1 MTSNEYMTATSVTP
15 PLASQSIQRPLIR
28 YAALILA
35 WVLIAILFSLAYTQ
49 TPLYEGNQNT
59 KFLHG
64 LAQAG
69 RGYLGYDWLANT
81 VDPLPVFSALVNLTA
96 RIGESLFYIYYGV
109 LFGIYIFSLYG
120 VADALFQ
127 LRQSWAKTLLF
138 MGLFFTAHSA
148 WLMYEMQ
155 KQHGVD
161 MSFLHFGLA
170 GQYLLGLEFQNSSF
184 GVLLLFSIY
193 LFLNNKNIWA
203 ILALGAACLFHP
215 AYLFSAAL
223 IVLAYTGMIFFDS
236 IWRDK
241 LTKLPKI
248 SDLLKSARKPILLGL
263 LALVLVLPVVLYN
276 QIYLGVTSPEIS
288 AQAMDI
294 LVHYRIPHH
303 SLPEVWFNNFS
314 TIQIGMMVVGLL
326 LARNSKLFWIMTSL
340 SAGGLLLSIVQII
353 TQSNDLAYLAPWRVS
368 VLLVPISLTLLIAY
382 LVSLTVDR
390 LPLPKSLILVLAIIV
405 SSYLIYQS
413 VAVGQ
418 ERSATYRSSARQELF
433 FQMLDYVRQT
443 MQPDDLYLIPAE
455 NGRFN
460 EFRIHSGAPTFI
472 TWKSHPYKDTEVL
485 EWYRRLELANSF
497 YGGDWE
503 NACTTLNDILKKYP
517 ITHVIFYRP
526 KDELTCDFVSEGF
539 RNNQYTIYQVEQQP

>member
-1 MTSNEYMTATSVTP
+1 MTVASETP
-15 PLASQSIQRPLIR
+15 SLAKQSIQRPLFR
-28 YAALILA
+28 YTALCLGWILVA
-35 WVLIAILFSLAYTQ
+35 FLFNLAYTQ

-69 RGYLGYDWLANT
+69 RGYLAHDWLANT
-81 VDPLPVFSALVNLTA
+81 VDPLPVFSTLVNVTA
-96 RIGESLFYIYYGV
+96 RIGESLFYVYYGV

-120 VADALFQ
+120 TADALFQ

-138 MGLFFTAHSA
+138 LGLFFTTHSA

-155 KQHGVD
+155 KQHGLD

-193 LFLNNKNIWA
+193 LFLNNKIFWA
-203 ILALGAACLFHP
+203 ILTLGVACLFHP

-223 IVLAYTGMIFFDS
+223 IVMAYTGMIFFS
-236 IWRDK
+236 SVWVNK
-241 LTKLPKI
+241 ETKSPKI
-248 SDLLKSARKPILLGL
+248 SDLLTAARKPFLLGL

-276 QIYLGVTSPEIS
+276 QLYLGATSPEIS
-288 AQAMDI
+288 AQALDI

-314 TIQIGMMVVGLL
+314 IYQIGMMVVGLI
-326 LARNSKLFWIMTSL
+326 LARKSRLFWIMVSL
-340 SAGGLLLSIVQII
+340 SAGGLLLSVVQII

-390 LPLPKSLILVLAIIV
+390 LPLPKLLILGLSVIV
-405 SSYLIYQS
+405 SGYLIYQS

-418 ERSATYRSSARQELF
+418 ERSATYRASAHDRKF
-433 FQMLDYVRQT
+433 YDMLSYIHQT
-443 MQPDDLYLIPAE
+443 VKPEDIYLVPPMD
-455 NGRFN
+455 GRFN
-460 EFRIHSGAPTFI
+460 EFRILSGAPIFI
-472 TWKSHPYKDTEVL
+472 NWKSHPYKDTEIL
-485 EWYRRLELANSF
+485 EWYNRVQRSEAFYSLDYGQACQPLASLAKE
-497 YGGDWE
+497 Y
-503 NACTTLNDILKKYP
+503 K
-517 ITHVIFYRP
+517 ITHVVFQKKVAQLDCEFVEEVYRA
-526 KDELTCDFVSEGF
+526 D
-539 RNNQYTIYQVEQQP
+539 IYSIYEITTQP